1 MSDPNIGR
9 LLGKRYEL
17 QEIIGTG
24 AMGRVYR
31 AKDILLGGVP
41 VAVKFL
47 ALSTQNQNLRVQ
59 ERFEQEAKTC
69 AILGQKSIHIVR
81 VMDYGVDENNTP
93 FYVMEYL
100 QGTSLSNIIRHQPP
114 CLPRFLN
121 LVRQICLGLQ
131 CAHNGIF
138 VEGKI
143 CPIIHRDIKPSNIV
157 VIQDHS
163 FGELVK
169 VLDFGI
175 AKLLHAD
182 SSYTDYYL
190 GTLAYSS
197 PEQIDGQELD
207 NRADIYSLGVMMFEM
222 LTGKIPLVAS
232 TNSFGAWYKVHHY
245 QQPRSFSEVA
255 PNLQLPQSVKN
266 LVMSCLAKTPSS
278 RPQSINEILQI
289 LRSLEQG
296 DAPLARPLSGDRA
309 SETLPNIDQAPTVC
323 VLIKTDVDTKLR
335 SEIAFRNG
343 GGTQTHRL
351 TELGSVGV
359 WESEKISF
367 PRFFAPS
374 SSSSHLLSLNSTQYD
389 DNSQAVTLSSGLIQ
403 EIVQQAC
410 WPSNKPIAD
419 IVFPSPLGLNGK
431 ELPALW
437 VMLPHLEIQK
447 RLVCKRYNQ
456 FLFITS
462 PHPMLLWITLIYNT
476 MHGAKWLTYYLDLK
490 TTFGQ
495 KITRLLR
502 QTGYYPI
509 LFFTRETPNRCVDV
523 LLSSIA
529 STQRLWLHHWVTMSN
544 KLVSSAEPQFS
555 KTLLKTEYEK
565 IKPHILAKIQAM
577 DTDSSFDLFG

>member
-47 ALSTQNQNLRVQ
+47 ALSTQNQNLRMQ

-100 QGTSLSNIIRHQPP
+100 EGTSLSNVIRQQPLS
-114 CLPRFLN
+114 LPRFLN

-131 CAHNGIF
+131 CAHDGIL
-138 VEGKI
+138 VNGKI
-143 CPIIHRDIKPSNIV
+143 CPIIHRDIKPSNML

-169 VLDFGI
+169 LLDFGI
-175 AKLLHAD
+175 AKLLHFD
-182 SSYTDYYL
+182 SNYTNYYL

-222 LTGKIPLVAS
+222 LTGKVPLLAS

-245 QQPRSFSEVA
+245 QQPRSFAEVA
-255 PNLQLPQSVKN
+255 PNLQLPQQVKN

-278 RPQSINEILQI
+278 RPQSINEILQV
-289 LRSLEQG
+289 LTSLEQRD
-296 DAPLARPLSGDRA
+296 DASQ
-309 SETLPNIDQAPTVC
+309 TLPNIHQPPTVC
-323 VLIKTDVDTKLR
+323 VSVKTDIDTKLR
-335 SEIAFRNG
+335 SEIAFTNE
-343 GGTQTHRL
+343 GGTDNERTR
-351 TELGSVGV
+351 EYGSLGV
-359 WESEKISF
+359 WESGKIFF
-367 PRFFAPS
+367 PDSSSPS
-374 SSSSHLLSLNSTQYD
+374 SDLRSLNHTQHED
-389 DNSQAVTLSSGLIQ
+389 KSQAVTLSSGSIE
-403 EIVQQAC
+403 EIVQQAS

-419 IVFPSPLGLNGK
+419 IVFPSPLDLNGK
-431 ELPALW
+431 VIPALW

-456 FLFITS
+456 FLFMSS
-462 PHPMLLWITLIYNT
+462 PHPMLLWITLIYNPT
-476 MHGAKWLTYYLDLK
+476 HGAKWLPYYLDLK

-495 KITRLLR
+495 KVTRLLR

-509 LFFTRETPNRCVDV
+509 LFFTREAPNRCVHV
-523 LLSSIA
+523 LFSSIA

-544 KLVSSAEPQFS
+544 KLASSAEPQFS

-565 IKPHILAKIQAM
+565 IKPYILAKMQAM
-577 DTDSSFDLFG
+577 DTDSSFDLFV